1 MVLWLAVA
9 AAGTFAI
16 GAALEGRSHQL
27 ALVVGIECWFVW
39 AVTWVALLVP
49 RATTLTIA
57 RLGVPTGLV
66 AAIVALTAG
75 TPATSGT
82 AFAVVAVL
90 ALAALLHGSTVDAFV
105 DGSSYGPEQRFA
117 LRVPPLLAITAVPVT
132 WIVAASILVVPVLAA
147 ARFPIP
153 ALIVLACWAVGVRPA
168 IRSLH
173 LLARRWVVF
182 VPAGM
187 VLSDPLVLADVIL
200 LPRRNVDALGPAFA
214 GTDATDLTQGALG
227 LTLQADLDEPFGIG
241 LRQGRN
247 EKPRELATD
256 RILFT
261 ACRPGALLE
270 AATIHRVAVGETLV
284 DAGAPTCVGGHQ
296 HDVTDEPT
304 SDDEPSQTA
313 VPLPRTR
320 SPR

>member
-9 AAGTFAI
+9 VAGSFAVP
-16 GAALEGRSHQL
+16 AALDGRSHQV
-27 ALVVGIECWFVW
+27 ALVVGIESWIVW
-39 AVTWVALLVP
+39 VVTWVALLVP

-57 RLGVPTGLV
+57 RLGVPTAVV
-66 AAIVALTAG
+66 AAAVTLATGA
-75 TPATSGT
+75 PATSGT
-82 AFAVVAVL
+82 AFVVVAAL
-90 ALAALLHGSTVDAFV
+90 ALAALVHGSTIDAFV

-117 LRVPPLLAITAVPVT
+117 LRVPPLLAISAVPVT
-132 WIVAASILVVPVLAA
+132 WLVATSILAVPVLAA
-147 ARFPIP
+147 ARLPVP
-153 ALIVLACWAVGVRPA
+153 ALAVLVVWGVGVRPA
-168 IRSLH
+168 LRSLQ

-182 VPAGM
+182 VPAGL

-200 LPRRNVDALGPAFA
+200 LPRRDVDALGPAFT

-247 EKPRELATD
+247 APPRELATD
-256 RILFT
+256 RILF
-261 ACRPGALLE
+261 AVCRPGALLE
-270 AATIHRVAVGETLV
+270 AAVTHRLAVGETLV
-284 DAGAPTCVGGHQ
+284 DAGAPSCLGGLQ
-296 HDVTDEPT
+296 HAAAAGDADEPT
-304 SDDEPSQTA
+304 QTA